1 MFTRGIRS
9 NRGYALACLETERER
24 TRVAV
29 TGLSIEALDAEVDGS
44 PNSIGSLLYHI
55 AGIELDWL
63 YAEILERDIP
73 ESYAALFP
81 VEVRDREG
89 HLSAVMGVSASEHLQ
104 RLETVRADVL
114 TQLKPM
120 TTEEFYR
127 VRCGTRLRLSVEVFG
142 GLWDALST
150 DRVIVYR
157 FHNDWNGTIIAE
169 SVSAGWQKRLSSPF
183 SFLHPSGRGSVA
195 RDSIAISISS

>member
-1 MFTRGIRS
+1 MTAKDQFIICSLEGFDPIV
-9 NRGYALACLETERER
+9 GYALACLETERER

-89 HLSAVMGVSASEHLQ
+89 HLSAVMGVSASEYLQ

-127 VRCGTRLRLSVEVFG
+127 VRQLPPYDVNPAWVLYHLLEHEAKHAEQIARIRR
-142 GLWDALST
+142 ALKG
-150 DRVIVYR
+150 
-157 FHNDWNGTIIAE
+157 NA
-169 SVSAGWQKRLSSPF
+169 
-183 SFLHPSGRGSVA
+183 
-195 RDSIAISISS
+195 